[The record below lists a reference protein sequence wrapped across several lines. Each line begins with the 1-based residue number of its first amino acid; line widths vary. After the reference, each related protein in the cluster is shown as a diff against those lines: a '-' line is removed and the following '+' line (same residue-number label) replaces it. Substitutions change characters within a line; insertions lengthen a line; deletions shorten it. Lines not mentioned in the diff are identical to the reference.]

1 MTRNK
6 VAAKYVNVMDRV
18 REVRQPV
25 KPPYTVIQKVGQD
38 IDLVVTPWF
47 GGAMSEFDDRTL
59 GNLVARGLQ
68 GE

>member
-25 KPPYTVIQKVGQD
+25 KPPYTVIAKVGED
-38 IDLVVTPWF
+38 VDLVVTTW
-47 GGAMSEFDDRTL
+47 ADSTL
-59 GNLVARGLQ
+59 RSLVRHGLQ

>member
-18 REVRQPV
+18 RPVIHPV
-25 KPPYTVIQKVGQD
+25 KPPYTVIRKMDGDWENV
-38 IDLVVTPWF
+38 DLVVTTW
-47 GGAMSEFDDRTL
+47 GDSTL
-59 GNLVARGLQ
+59 RSLVRRGLQ

>member
-6 VAAKYVNVMDRV
+6 VAAKYVNLVDRV

-25 KPPYTVIQKVGQD
+25 KPPYTVIAKVGED
-38 IDLVVTPWF
+38 VDLVVTTW
-47 GGAMSEFDDRTL
+47 ADSTL
-59 GNLVARGLQ
+59 RSLVRHGLQ